1 MRRTTKVLFRNFL
14 TRPKAEIHP
23 HQHGPSASL
32 CRLIPRQAT
41 LEGWASVQGDGL
53 QMGLE
58 DPLQLPLHNG
68 LEENI
73 SSLCH
78 WVGCECLAGT
88 GEGYRS
94 VVKKL
99 GFVRGFGA

>member
-1 MRRTTKVLFRNFL
+1 M
-14 TRPKAEIHP
+14 
-23 HQHGPSASL
+23 
-32 CRLIPRQAT
+32 
-41 LEGWASVQGDGL
+41 EGWASVQGDGL

-99 GFVRGFGA
+99 GFVRGFGAYVWFPLRLFDRALNPVMEQKTVPPSAGLAS